1 MLIILLC
8 FEKHNRREIQP
19 LTGQQRNQF
28 DRPVAAGFSFVEL
41 MIAMTLLAL
50 VKVVGLQIMQLS
62 ETSFTQ
68 GRTQLNIQQKN
79 RAISAFIKDDF
90 KNETL
95 GETSTPIIYRNTAMP
110 GDLQGDYQLNL
121 ATIFGK
127 VGGLAALPRR
137 QMDGHGIAGQRPGKS
152 SGRAAR
158 LIAEYENLMM
168 PNCASQ
174 VWHLNRLIRF
184 IRQCLT
190 ALRFAVKKRLV
201 KSA

>member
-1 MLIILLC
+1 
-8 FEKHNRREIQP
+8 
-19 LTGQQRNQF
+19 
-28 DRPVAAGFSFVEL
+28 
-41 MIAMTLLAL
+41 
-50 VKVVGLQIMQLS
+50 
-62 ETSFTQ
+62 
-68 GRTQLNIQQKN
+68 
-79 RAISAFIKDDF
+79 
-90 KNETL
+90 
-95 GETSTPIIYRNTAMP
+95 MP

-158 LIAEYENLMM
+158 LITEYENLMM

-190 ALRFAVKKRLV
+190 ALRFAVKKTSGQIRSMNFTIIIFLTGCWAVTLV
-201 KSA
+201 TIQKTSAIASHCNPDFKRALERCADPGRGCGLR